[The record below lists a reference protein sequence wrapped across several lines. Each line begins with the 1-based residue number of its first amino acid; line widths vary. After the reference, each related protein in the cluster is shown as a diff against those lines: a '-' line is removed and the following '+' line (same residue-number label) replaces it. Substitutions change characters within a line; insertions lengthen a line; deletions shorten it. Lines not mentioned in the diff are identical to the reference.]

1 MLARTWSPRNAHAA
15 GGVGGAGGAAGGGAG
30 GAAGQGMGAGREV
43 QMVQPRAG
51 RQWGADGAATLVD
64 SLAVSYKTEHTL
76 THGPAVLLL
85 GSHLRS

>member
-1 MLARTWSPRNAHAA
+1 MLARMWSPRNAHAA

-43 QMVQPRAG
+43 QMAQT
-51 RQWGADGAATLVD
+51 TLVD